1 MKKSFQ
7 TMLPYLKRHKRKLG
21 LGMGALV
28 MKDLLAVL
36 SPLIM
41 KRGVDAL
48 TTHFEMRDVFIFAA
62 LLIVLSAIKGL

>member
-1 MKKSFQ
+1 MKQSIV
-7 TMLPYLKRHKRKLG
+7 TLLPYLKRHRTQLA

-41 KRGVDAL
+41 KKGVDAL
-48 TTHFEMRDVFIFAA
+48 TTHFELRDVFLFAC
-62 LLIVLSAIKGL
+62 